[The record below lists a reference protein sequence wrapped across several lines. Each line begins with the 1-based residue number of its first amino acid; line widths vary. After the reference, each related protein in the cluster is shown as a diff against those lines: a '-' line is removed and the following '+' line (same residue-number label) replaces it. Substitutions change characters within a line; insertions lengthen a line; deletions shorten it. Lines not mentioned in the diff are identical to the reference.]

1 MVSSSTQDL
10 TGRAVVVV
18 IVVVEAVDVDYI
30 MTTPLDYG
38 IYEGGNNTSDS
49 PCSIDNQIST
59 ETVTYLAPLLL
70 PNSNNITDD
79 EKYSGSFC
87 DSSISQMFDN
97 SNGDIQNVTWI

>member
-18 IVVVEAVDVDYI
+18 VVVEAVDVDYI

-79 EKYSGSFC
+79 EKYSGS
-87 DSSISQMFDN
+87 ISQMFDN
-97 SNGDIQNVTWI
+97 NNGDIQNVTWI